1 MSTNGNGVPSG
12 EPISDRT
19 RPGDETD
26 TRSRLYTFP
35 GGVFEIQE
43 HPGDEPG
50 VGVYLE
56 YHPRQSY
63 NDARTI
69 GPGEETQERTLVDDE
84 TEPA

>member
-1 MSTNGNGVPSG
+1 MST
-12 EPISDRT
+12 D
-19 RPGDETD
+19 GDETN

-35 GGVFEIQE
+35 GGVFEVQE

-56 YHPRQSY
+56 HHPRQSC
-63 NDARTI
+63 NDARAFT
-69 GPGEETQERTLVDDE
+69 PGEDAQGPRLVGDE